1 MSLSSIIGVDSK
13 SYNLLKKGIKATTLR
28 GETIANNIANV
39 NTKNYKKFS
48 VIFED
53 NLKSDSKDT
62 VSLNTNNNKHIS
74 SNSNAGQISIKKDT
88 STSMRTDGNNVDLEV
103 EKSNQAANTL
113 KYQALVQ
120 LASTRISNTSY
131 VITTNS

>member
-1 MSLSSIIGVDSK
+1 MGLSSIIGADSN

-62 VSLNTNNNKHIS
+62 ISLNTNNNKHIS
-74 SNSNAGQISIKKDT
+74 ATSNAGQISIKKDT